1 MRNIDH
7 ANALEKAL
15 KMLPKDTGGD
25 CIVSVNGISI
35 VIGHDVNV
43 LSVEH
48 IKEDLS
54 NNTTATNSWNSICGK
69 VE

>member
-1 MRNIDH
+1 MLNKTNSQIVIKIRNIDH

-48 IKEDLS
+48 NKD
-54 NNTTATNSWNSICGK
+54 NQ
-69 VE
+69 